1 MKKEIPI
8 HETLGIGSLLAI
20 AAGGLDA
27 YSYLVHGEVFAGLQT
42 GNLILLGIHLLGKN
56 QGQISHYLTAITA
69 FALGTII
76 SRIIQRRFNEF
87 SFAGARQL
95 FVIVWEIS
103 FMVFVALFSNVLPDA
118 LASALLSIAAAAQL
132 QEFRRLK
139 DGAFTSLM
147 MTGNLRQLAA
157 SFVDGFLYHN
167 AKAREQVRD
176 TFVIIMSF
184 VLGAAATSCLVTYLH
199 GAAILFSSS
208 LLLLALLIIFTQAK
222 KAVRA

>member
-56 QGQISHYLTAITA
+56 QSSISHYLIAITA
-69 FALGTII
+69 FALGTVL
-76 SRIIQRRFNEF
+76 SRLIQRRFDRF
-87 SFAGARQL
+87 TFAGARQL
-95 FVIVWEIS
+95 FVITWEII
-103 FMVFVALFSNVLPDA
+103 FMVIVALFSKQIPDA
-118 LASALLSIAAAAQL
+118 IASALLSIAAAAQL

-157 SFVDGFLYHN
+157 SFVDGVLYHES
-167 AKAREQVRD
+167 KAREQARD
-176 TFVIIMSF
+176 TLVIILSF
-184 VLGAAATSCLVTYLH
+184 VVGAASTSFLVPYWH
-199 GAAILFSSS
+199 GTSILFSSG
-208 LLLLALLIIFTQAK
+208 LLLLALLVIFSQTK
-222 KAVRA
+222 KATRT